1 MGERELKVVLVK
13 HTEGPEVLAA
23 LAGRRCYSGLDN
35 EDLVAAEAGR
45 GSGELIQKLVGMGHV
60 TVIEH
65 ASYTFAV
72 EGVSRSLLAQITRHR
87 LASFSVQSQRYVG
100 ETAAKNPDGVFD
112 YVIPPRIAA
121 LGDEARREFARQ
133 MRTIQEWYDH
143 WARALGGERDAFEDA
158 RFVLPNAAETKF
170 VFTMNAR
177 QLLHFFTLRCCER
190 AQWEIRELADRMLDL
205 VKPTAPT
212 IFAKAGP
219 ACLRGPCPEG
229 KLNCGRLKEV
239 RKKYRGGGGKQETG
253 RQKAGARSR

>member
-1 MGERELKVVLVK
+1 MAEKTLKVVLLT
-13 HTEGPEVLAA
+13 HTPEPEALAG

-35 EDLVAAEAGR
+35 DSLVAAEAGR
-45 GSGELIQKLVGMGHV
+45 DPGELIKKLVGMGHV

-87 LASFSVQSQRYVG
+87 IASFSVQSQRYVG
-100 ETAAKNPDGVFD
+100 KTAAKNPDGVFD

-121 LGDEARREFARQ
+121 LGEEARAEFARQ
-133 MRTIQEWYDH
+133 MRQIQEWYDY
-143 WARALGGERDAFEDA
+143 WVKQLGGASTAAYEDA

-177 QLLHFFTLRCCER
+177 ELLHFFTLRCCER
-190 AQWEIRELADRMLDL
+190 AQWEIRDLADECLRL
-205 VKPTAPT
+205 VKRVAPT

-229 KLNCGRLKEV
+229 DMNCGKMQEV
-239 RKKYRGGGGKQETG
+239 RARHGVGCGSCAQS
-253 RQKAGARSR
+253 QKGVICN

>member
-1 MGERELKVVLVK
+1 MRVVLLV
-13 HTEGPEVLAA
+13 HTEGPEALAA
-23 LAGRRCYSGLDN
+23 LAGRRCYSSLDN
-35 EDLVAAEAGR
+35 EELIAAETGR
-45 GSGELIQKLVGMGHV
+45 EPGELIRKLVGMGHV

-65 ASYTFAV
+65 ASFTFAV

-100 ETAAKNPDGVFD
+100 ETAAKNPDGAFD

-121 LGDEARREFARQ
+121 LGNGARDEFARQ

-143 WARALGGERDAFEDA
+143 WARELGGGRDAYEDA

-177 QLLHFFTLRCCER
+177 ELLHFFTLRCCER
-190 AQWEIRELADRMLDL
+190 AQWEIRELADRMMRL
-205 VKPTAPT
+205 VKPVAPT

-229 KLNCGRLKEV
+229 KLNCGKLKEV
-239 RKKYRGGGGKQETG
+239 RKKYRGGGTRRETE
-253 RQKAGARSR
+253 

>member
-1 MGERELKVVLVK
+1 MGERELRVALLT
-13 HTEGPEVLAA
+13 HTEGPEALAA

-35 EDLVAAEAGR
+35 DGLVATEAGR
-45 GSGELIQKLVGMGHV
+45 DPGELIRKLVGMGHV

-100 ETAAKNPDGVFD
+100 ETASKSPDGVFD

-121 LGDEARREFARQ
+121 LGNEAREEFARQ
-133 MRTIQEWYDH
+133 MRTVQEWYDQ
-143 WARALGGERDAFEDA
+143 WAQVLGGGRDAFEDA

-177 QLLHFFTLRCCER
+177 ELLHFFTLRCCER
-190 AQWEIRELADRMLDL
+190 AQWEIRELANRMLDL

-229 KLNCGRLKEV
+229 KLNCGNLKGV
-239 RKKYRGGGGKQETG
+239 RKKYRVGGSKRGTG
-253 RQKAGARSR
+253 